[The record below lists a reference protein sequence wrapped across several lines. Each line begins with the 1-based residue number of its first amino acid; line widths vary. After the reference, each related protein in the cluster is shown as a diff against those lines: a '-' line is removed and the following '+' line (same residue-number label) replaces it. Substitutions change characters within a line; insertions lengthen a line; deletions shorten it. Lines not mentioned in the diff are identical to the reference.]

1 MPSSSPPYDVWIV
14 ESNTV
19 YREVPFT
26 VVTDW
31 VQEGRLLEDDRVR
44 QTGTADWQSLAAVH
58 AFAVYLPKAEPHDP
72 GDQAEAFQPV
82 ELGFKWKRPQGDED
96 EDVDMIPLI
105 DVSLVLLIFFMMTAT
120 VTSAAA
126 LIRTPQA
133 SYGSQVTSNPE
144 LVWVG
149 LELGADGR
157 VLYSLGRG
165 SQVPAEE
172 DRLMNRQT
180 LFKRLDEVLKGAG
193 PAEVMIKA
201 QEDMP
206 EGVVKDLRAK
216 LDILRAQGLV
226 RSVKDEVKEAR
237 AP

>member
-1 MPSSSPPYDVWIV
+1 MPNPSPPYDVWIV
-14 ESNTV
+14 ETNTV
-19 YREVPFT
+19 YRGVPFT

-31 VQEGRLLEDDRVR
+31 AQEGRLLENDRVR
-44 QTGTADWQSLAAVH
+44 PSGSADWQVLAALH
-58 AFAVYLPKAEPHDP
+58 EFSVYLPRAEPHDP
-72 GDQAEAFQPV
+72 GDQAEAFEPV
-82 ELGFKWKRPQGDED
+82 EVGFRWKRPQSDDD

-126 LIRTPQA
+126 LIRTPLA
-133 SYGSQVTSNPE
+133 SYGSQLTSNPQ

-165 SQVPAEE
+165 SQPAAKD
-172 DRLMNRQT
+172 DRLLNRQT
-180 LFKRLDEVLKGAG
+180 LFKRLDEVVREGS
-193 PAEVMIKA
+193 PADVMIKA

-206 EGVVKDLRAK
+206 EGAIKELRAK
-216 LDILRAQGLV
+216 LDTLRAQGLI
-226 RSVKDEVKEAR
+226 RAVKDEVREGN